1 MSLHVVPVRIYATIL
16 TALVI
21 LTLVTVWVA
30 YFDFG
35 PMNNVVALSIAVFKA
50 SLVVMFFMHVKY
62 GTKMVKLVVGSSVVW
77 LMILFAFVLQDY
89 LTRGL
94 FGVLGK

>member
-1 MSLHVVPVRIYATIL
+1 MSLHVVPVRVYAAIL
-16 TALVI
+16 TALVV

-35 PMNNVVALSIAVFKA
+35 ALNNVVAMSIALFKA
-50 SLVVMFFMHVKY
+50 TLVVMFFMHVKY
-62 GTKMVKLVVGSSVVW
+62 GTKLVKVIVGSSMVW
-77 LMILFAFVLQDY
+77 LVILFAFTLQDY
-89 LTRGL
+89 LTREL